1 MLTTIRRLRRRAEFL
16 RVART
21 RKRYAAPGLVLQV
34 RQWTRDEGIGSEA
47 TVGLGFTVSK
57 KVGNAVERNRARRR
71 LKAVAA
77 EIMPR
82 CAKAD
87 RDYVVIGR
95 RAALQRPYRALLA
108 DLHAALQH
116 TGAHRGSGVAGGA
129 SG

>member
-1 MLTTIRRLRRRAEFL
+1 MLNTIRRLRRRSEFL

-34 RQWTRDEGIGSEA
+34 RRWTRDEGIGSEA

-77 EIMPR
+77 EVMPR
-82 CAKAD
+82 CASTNT
-87 RDYVVIGR
+87 DYVVIGR
-95 RAALQRPYRALLA
+95 RAALTRPFLDLLA
-108 DLHAALQH
+108 DLETALCR
-116 TGAHRGSGVAGGA
+116 TGARQSECEAPR
-129 SG
+129 